1 MKRLT
6 LESDKINFIGS
17 WQLSNDI
24 LFEKIINFFEKN
36 KSLHNQGSIDKGV
49 NLSEKKQQI

>member
-6 LESDKINFIGS
+6 LVSDKINFIGS

-24 LFEKIINFFEKN
+24 LFKKIIDFFEKN
-36 KSLHNQGSIDKGV
+36 KHLHNQGTIDK
-49 NLSEKKQQI
+49 